1 MHEVPLKRRLEVR
14 VRNPE
19 ARTVDGGM
27 PHRKASNEYPPS
39 VVTAGERR
47 HLFIGS
53 AMSYTYE
60 IPVDTH
66 ILKQPECHLESEETF
81 SIGGFDHL
89 IRSSMLN
96 FRSKYDRREWYWK
109 KNYCGTFSVD
119 VMESDANHPEWVF
132 AITHCENK
140 NEIVR
145 TGYMDCFFH
154 NSIDLN
160 TPATEETSSGVRTV
174 ENERRYRDYQPAYFG
189 FVTMAYAPI
198 TEETRWGAELFHH
211 DMGPIIWP
219 QSGFLTPD
227 GKDKSPGYKNPH
239 PHPSSLVA
247 EDPRDGK
254 KYLYVFANISSTRP
268 DINTM
273 VGACRSPIE
282 ERGLPGTYL
291 NFYKGEYTEPSL
303 PHDMSE
309 ELDVLLT
316 RRGGRADA
324 LHPTLYNINRF
335 FVARLKRSGLFL
347 SVESY
352 REGECLETALRLSS
366 DLRTWT
372 DRFVIPSTR
381 VKSHRKRIDPGLYY
395 PKFLSMDGST
405 HYEIDESEPFYII
418 GTKPHELTYREL
430 EIEIL

>member
-1 MHEVPLKRRLEVR
+1 MGRLELR
-14 VRNPE
+14 IKNPE
-19 ARTVDGGM
+19 ARIVDARM

-39 VVTAGERR
+39 IVTAGGNR

-53 AMSYTYE
+53 AMSYAYE
-60 IPVDTH
+60 IPADTH
-66 ILKQPECHLESEETF
+66 ILKQPECHMESEEIFT
-81 SIGGFDHL
+81 IGGFDHM

-96 FRSKYDRREWYWK
+96 FRCNYDRREWYWK

-140 NEIVR
+140 NEAVR

-160 TPATEETSSGVRTV
+160 TPATEETSSGMKTV
-174 ENERRYRDYQPAYFG
+174 GNERRYRDYQPAYFG

-198 TEETRWGAELFHH
+198 TEGTRWGVELFHH

-219 QSGFLTPD
+219 QSGFLTSD
-227 GKDKSPGYKNPH
+227 GKSKNPGYKNPH
-239 PHPSSLVA
+239 PHPSSLIA
-247 EDPRDGK
+247 EDPKDGK
-254 KYLYVFANISSTRP
+254 KYLYVFANISSTNP
-268 DINTM
+268 EANTM
-273 VGACRSPIE
+273 VGACRSPIA
-282 ERGLPGTYL
+282 ERGRPGTYL
-291 NFYKGEYTEPSL
+291 NFYKGDYTEPSL
-303 PHDMSE
+303 PQDMSE

-352 REGECLETALRLSS
+352 RAGDYLETALRLSR

-372 DRFVIPSTR
+372 DRFIVPNTQ
-381 VKSHRKRIDPGLYY
+381 VKSAQRRIVPGLYY
-395 PKFLSMDGST
+395 PKFMSLDGST
-405 HYEIDESEPFYII
+405 HYGIDESEPFYII
-418 GTKPHELTYREL
+418 GTKPHQLTYREL